1 MALLPLP
8 PLPAAPT
15 TPASTAVFQA
25 WVIASIQAIAAQHV
39 VMNENLQTVY
49 SDTQRTIALLKGE
62 E

>member
-25 WVIASIQAIAAQHV
+25 WVIASIQVMSAQHV
-39 VMNENLQTVY
+39 VMSDNLQTIY
-49 SDTQRTIALLKGE
+49 NDTQRTIALLKGDE
-62 E
+62 